1 MHNDDRLSRGLQVRR
16 EVMGASR
23 VASSMLGPDDIA
35 YDLQRLTT
43 EIAWAEVWTRE
54 GLDRRSRSISTVSIL
69 LALNRSAE
77 LKAHFI
83 GAVNNGLSTDELRE
97 LVIHS
102 AIYCGFP
109 AALEGMRIL
118 REVVAENSAPD

>member
-1 MHNDDRLSRGLQVRR
+1 MGNDDRLSRGLQVRR
-16 EVMGASR
+16 EVMGEAR
-23 VASSMLGPDDIA
+23 VASSMPGREDFA

-43 EIAWAEVWTRE
+43 EIAWAEVWARE
-54 GLDRRSRSISTVSIL
+54 GLDRRSRSISTVSML

-83 GAVNNGLSTDELRE
+83 GAVNNGLSSDELRE

-118 REVVAENSAPD
+118 REAVAENFTPD

>member
-1 MHNDDRLSRGLQVRR
+1 MGNDDRLSRGLQVRR
-16 EVMGASR
+16 EVMGEAR
-23 VASSMLGPDDIA
+23 VASSMPGREDFA

-43 EIAWAEVWTRE
+43 EIAWAEVWARE
-54 GLDRRSRSISTVSIL
+54 GLDRRSRSISTVSML

-83 GAVNNGLSTDELRE
+83 GAVNNGLSSDELRE

-109 AALEGMRIL
+109 AALEGMRVL
-118 REVVAENSAPD
+118 REAVAENITSD